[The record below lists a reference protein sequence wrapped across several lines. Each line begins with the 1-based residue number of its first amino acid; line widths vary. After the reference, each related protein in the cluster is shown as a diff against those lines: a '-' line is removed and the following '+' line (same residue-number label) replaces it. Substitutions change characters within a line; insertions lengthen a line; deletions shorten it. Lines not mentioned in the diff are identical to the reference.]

1 MDGLKAAYC
10 YWPFALAGLYT
21 LVPLRYGNLYFDS
34 LNLVWAVALSYFAN
48 REKVTTIEK
57 KALSTTEKVKKMVSK
72 TAPSSPRS
80 PRRPQLPSTITLH
93 S

>member
-10 YWPFALAGLYT
+10 YWPIALVGLYT

-48 REKVTTIEK
+48 REKVSTMEE
-57 KALSTTEKVKKMVSK
+57 KAL
-72 TAPSSPRS
+72 
-80 PRRPQLPSTITLH
+80 
-93 S
+93 